1 MDGAPVRGES
11 IPIRVFLAGY
21 DLAPTMRDINKKFSV
36 RYYLNLVLMDEEDR
50 RYFKQQVNLYI
61 IYIFCFLNFLK
72 LYFFSMFKMKILFYA
87 LFLLSSFY
95 LCFLYFVQ
103 EITLWRKGEKSRKSQ
118 TASPH
123 MPSHLVSAETGFPQG
138 AAQNGPPSVP
148 PDSGQLPTNSV
159 TNIEDTPA
167 PIEGMTREEGDG
179 EGEKEGGPESD

>member
-50 RYFKQQVNLYI
+50 RYFKQQVRLWNTLLIFTEQI
-61 IYIFCFLNFLK
+61 ILNE
-72 LYFFSMFKMKILFYA
+72 S
-87 LFLLSSFY
+87 
-95 LCFLYFVQ
+95 FVQ

-138 AAQNGPPSVP
+138 AAQNGPPSAP
-148 PDSGQLPTNSV
+148 PSIQSGQLPAGNITNV
-159 TNIEDTPA
+159 EDAPA

-179 EGEKEGGPESD
+179 EGEKEISPESNWIFVYETVTEVNGSFY

>member
-50 RYFKQQVNLYI
+50 RYFKQQVSRPCISSLERKRMAIVFARDNDR
-61 IYIFCFLNFLK
+61 IF
-72 LYFFSMFKMKILFYA
+72 IL
-87 LFLLSSFY
+87 SFY
-95 LCFLYFVQ
+95 LAVVQ

-148 PDSGQLPTNSV
+148 PDPDQLPASNV
-159 TNIEDTPA
+159 TNAVEDSTAA

-179 EGEKEGGPESD
+179 EGEKEGSPESD

>member
-1 MDGAPVRGES
+1 MYVQNE
-11 IPIRVFLAGY
+11 
-21 DLAPTMRDINKKFSV
+21 N
-36 RYYLNLVLMDEEDR
+36 
-50 RYFKQQVNLYI
+50 I
-61 IYIFCFLNFLK
+61 ILC
-72 LYFFSMFKMKILFYA
+72 A
-87 LFLLSSFY
+87 LFLVSSFHR
-95 LCFLYFVQ
+95 YFSYFAQ

-148 PDSGQLPTNSV
+148 PDSDQLPTSNV
-159 TNIEDTPA
+159 TNTEDTPA